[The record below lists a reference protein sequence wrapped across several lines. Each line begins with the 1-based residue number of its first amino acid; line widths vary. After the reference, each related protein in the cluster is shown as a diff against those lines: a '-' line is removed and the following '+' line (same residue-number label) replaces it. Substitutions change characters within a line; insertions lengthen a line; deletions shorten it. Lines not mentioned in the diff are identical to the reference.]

1 MDILIIAALVLGSVC
16 VGLVVGLG
24 MKRIADIRRKN
35 VAMSEAELILDQ
47 AREEQRKIVLE
58 AKEEALQNRREGESE
73 LRDRR
78 SELRNMERRVES
90 REENVEGRAKNLD
103 KRERRNVEREKEI
116 EIIAAEVETL
126 QNSKVQELEKIADLT
141 VDEAKDIVIRE
152 AEDDAKHELTVRYRN
167 LEEEARNEANEKARF
182 ILSQSIQRLASD
194 VVSEV
199 TVSTVPIPS
208 DDMKGRLIGREG
220 RNIRSI
226 EKNTGVDLI
235 IDDTPEAVTLSCF
248 DPVRREVARMAILK
262 LVADGRIHPARIE
275 DMVSKSQKEVEEAIW
290 KHGEA
295 AVIETEVRGLHPEII
310 KLVGRLKYRYSY
322 GENVLMH
329 SLEVSHLAGLM
340 AAEIGANVKV
350 AKVGG
355 LLHDLGKA
363 MSHEIEGPH
372 AEIGADIAKKYSVSR
387 RVCSCIADH
396 HDDEMTSV
404 ESFLVAAADAI
415 SAARP
420 GSRSDTVENY
430 IKRMEELES
439 VASDFEGVEKCF
451 AIQAGREVRV
461 MVEPDEMD
469 DLSSG
474 NLARNIVRNI
484 EEKLSYPGQIK
495 VVVIREKRSIE
506 YAK

>member
-1 MDILIIAALVLGSVC
+1 MDILIIAALVLGSLC

-24 MKRIADIRRKN
+24 VKRIADIRRKN

-73 LRDRR
+73 LRERR
-78 SELRNMERRVES
+78 SELRNLERRVES

-248 DPVRREVARMAILK
+248 DPVRREVARMAIVK

-275 DMVSKSQKEVEEAIW
+275 DMVNKSQKEVEEAIW

-387 RVCSCIADH
+387 RVCSCIAEH

-439 VASDFEGVEKCF
+439 VASDFEGVE
-451 AIQAGREVRV
+451 
-461 MVEPDEMD
+461 
-469 DLSSG
+469 
-474 NLARNIVRNI
+474 
-484 EEKLSYPGQIK
+484 
-495 VVVIREKRSIE
+495 
-506 YAK
+506 

>member
-1 MDILIIAALVLGSVC
+1 M
-16 VGLVVGLG
+16 
-24 MKRIADIRRKN
+24 
-35 VAMSEAELILDQ
+35 
-47 AREEQRKIVLE
+47 
-58 AKEEALQNRREGESE
+58 
-73 LRDRR
+73 
-78 SELRNMERRVES
+78 
-90 REENVEGRAKNLD
+90 
-103 KRERRNVEREKEI
+103 
-116 EIIAAEVETL
+116 
-126 QNSKVQELEKIADLT
+126 
-141 VDEAKDIVIRE
+141 
-152 AEDDAKHELTVRYRN
+152 TVRYRN
-167 LEEEARNEANEKARF
+167 LEEEALNEANEKARF

-248 DPVRREVARMAILK
+248 DPVRREVARMAIVK

-387 RVCSCIADH
+387 RVCSCIAEH

-430 IKRMEELES
+430 IKRMQELES

-474 NLARNIVRNI
+474 NLARNIVKSI
-484 EEKLSYPGQIK
+484 EEKLAYPGQIK

>member
-1 MDILIIAALVLGSVC
+1 MDILIIAALVLGSLC

-24 MKRIADIRRKN
+24 VKRIADIRKKN
-35 VAMSEAELILDQ
+35 VAISEAELILDQ

-73 LRDRR
+73 LRERR
-78 SELRNMERRVES
+78 SELRNLERRVES

-248 DPVRREVARMAILK
+248 DPVRREVARMAIMK

-295 AVIETEVRGLHPEII
+295 AVIET
-310 KLVGRLKYRYSY
+310 
-322 GENVLMH
+322 
-329 SLEVSHLAGLM
+329 
-340 AAEIGANVKV
+340 
-350 AKVGG
+350 
-355 LLHDLGKA
+355 
-363 MSHEIEGPH
+363 
-372 AEIGADIAKKYSVSR
+372 
-387 RVCSCIADH
+387 
-396 HDDEMTSV
+396 
-404 ESFLVAAADAI
+404 
-415 SAARP
+415 
-420 GSRSDTVENY
+420 
-430 IKRMEELES
+430 
-439 VASDFEGVEKCF
+439 
-451 AIQAGREVRV
+451 
-461 MVEPDEMD
+461 
-469 DLSSG
+469 
-474 NLARNIVRNI
+474 
-484 EEKLSYPGQIK
+484 
-495 VVVIREKRSIE
+495 
-506 YAK
+506 